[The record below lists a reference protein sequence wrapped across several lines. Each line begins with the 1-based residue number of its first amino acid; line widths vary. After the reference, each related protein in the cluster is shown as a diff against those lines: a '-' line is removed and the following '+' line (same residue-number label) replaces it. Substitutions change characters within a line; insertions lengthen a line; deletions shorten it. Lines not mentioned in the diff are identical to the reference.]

1 MNQAIR
7 DSNYDMMLSA
17 VDARDGEDGANT
29 DGDDSTLDDWITLD
43 WETSDGITPLIRAV
57 MDADDQASEVSF
69 LLDRKAATPSVDY
82 ETKMGGNT
90 ALMVAAR
97 CGRVAAVESLLDRGA
112 EIDRQSTLSGQTAL
126 IVAGQEGRPRVVQ
139 MLLERG
145 ADASVKDRED
155 KTARDYA
162 LENNH
167 VDAVAILETFARRGF
182 VGLAR
187 AAFGT
192 SHNCILCQFG
202 CGVMED
208 MGEKLDEH
216 HRKKCPRRPC
226 RCPLCGILI
235 EARELSSHDAN
246 DCSERPVTCNL
257 CHDRIPR
264 SFVDDHRA
272 KECCK
277 REVECPKCL
286 SRFKAD
292 ILHKH
297 QSFICQHR
305 LVPCPLECGSEIE
318 FCDLQRHRRHEC
330 PRRTVRCKRCN
341 DLVPMDEL
349 KHHHEERGRCR
360 DDKFV

>member
-1 MNQAIR
+1 MDVDNQA
-7 DSNYDMMLSA
+7 SA
-17 VDARDGEDGANT
+17 
-29 DGDDSTLDDWITLD
+29 
-43 WETSDGITPLIRAV
+43 
-57 MDADDQASEVSF
+57 VSF
-69 LLDRKAATPSVDY
+69 LLDRKVAAPSIDY
-82 ETKMGGNT
+82 ETKLRGDT
-90 ALMVAAR
+90 ALIVAAR
-97 CGRVAAVESLLDRGA
+97 FGRVAAVEFLLDRGA

-139 MLLERG
+139 MLLERD

-167 VDAVAILETFARRGF
+167 VDAVAILEAFSRRGF

-187 AAFGT
+187 SAYGT
-192 SHNCILCQFG
+192 SHNRVLCQFG

-208 MGEKLDEH
+208 MGDKLDEH
-216 HRKKCPRRPC
+216 HRRCPRRPC
-226 RCPLCGILI
+226 RCLLCGSLV
-235 EARELSSHDAN
+235 EARELSSHDEN
-246 DCSERPVTCNL
+246 DCSERPVTCDL

-277 REVECPKCL
+277 REVECLQCS
-286 SRFKAD
+286 SRLKAD

-297 QSFICQHR
+297 QSFICQRR

-318 FCDLQRHRRHEC
+318 FCDLKRHRRHEC

-349 KHHHEERGRCR
+349 KHHHE
-360 DDKFV
+360 VS